1 VRQQHHDEDSTHPGQ
16 SHRVQPSNAAVESRK
31 CDRGTAAAG
40 GSSSYRNP
48 HYTFHEIRYVLRLG
62 GGYRAADRQPDSSHD
77 GQMDGEEGAAP
88 VEEEVNVAPEVEAP
102 ADAADEA
109 PAVAAV
115 DEAPAET
122 AAVDR

>member
-1 VRQQHHDEDSTHPGQ
+1 
-16 SHRVQPSNAAVESRK
+16 
-31 CDRGTAAAG
+31 
-40 GSSSYRNP
+40 
-48 HYTFHEIRYVLRLG
+48 
-62 GGYRAADRQPDSSHD
+62 
-77 GQMDGEEGAAP
+77 MDGEEGAAP

-109 PAVAAV
+109 PVAAV